1 VRARGLFDAV
11 PELSTDASVP
21 VARLVSARDWKDQR
35 RLWGHAFH
43 PMCSYLGAFPAPLG
57 HAFVSR
63 LSRPG
68 DLVLDPYCG
77 RGTVPLEA
85 VVGGRIGVGIDANP
99 LAHVLTAA
107 KVAPPSRSAV
117 ESRLAHL
124 RIEWHDRAAEWSAV
138 ARAGDAAIFET
149 GRGFDS
155 LPDHVAAAFTFEA
168 LGQVLFLRR
177 LLVPSDPVDRFLTAA
192 LLGILHG
199 SSRGYVS
206 DLMPNGFSL
215 SPAYAARSRAR
226 APDNATTEVRRPL
239 DLLAHKVRRLFRDGT
254 PGTRGIALLGDAIE
268 TIPEARRTVRDRGLT
283 DRFRLVMTSPPYLR
297 TLRYGSANWLRLW
310 FLGADPAAVD
320 RATAGPGSPQD
331 LGASIGALL
340 ATLEGALTDDAAV
353 VLVLGNVA
361 TERGKR
367 RPRELDLAEAAWE
380 GGAEPLGYR
389 LAGVIDDPIPSN
401 RKLTRLWGPEAGR
414 TTDLDQILVIAP
426 TELGR
431 RRALA
436 ALGAPVDWSWP
447 RRRPSFHVPH
457 GPILGRD
464 AADVSPRRPGGHGSA
479 RAHEEPRSRAD
490 DLAPALVCS
499 PAAGSPLRPR
509 GERAAHGDRPL
520 RGG

>member
-1 VRARGLFDAV
+1 MRARGLFDAV

-43 PMCSYLGAFPAPLG
+43 PMCSYLGAFPAPLA
-57 HAFVSR
+57 HAFISR

-107 KVAPPSRSAV
+107 KVDPRHARPWNRGSRTFASSGAIGPGTGRPSRERATPRS
-117 ESRLAHL
+117 SRP
-124 RIEWHDRAAEWSAV
+124 
-138 ARAGDAAIFET
+138 
-149 GRGFDS
+149 GRGLDS
-155 LPDHVAAAFTFEA
+155 VPDHVAAAFTFEA

-177 LLVPSDPVDRFLTAA
+177 CLVPSDPVDRFLIAA

-226 APDNATTEVRRPL
+226 AADNATAEVRRPM
-239 DLLAHKVRRLFRDGT
+239 DLLAHKFRRLFRDGT

-331 LGASIGALL
+331 LGA
-340 ATLEGALTDDAAV
+340 
-353 VLVLGNVA
+353 
-361 TERGKR
+361 
-367 RPRELDLAEAAWE
+367 
-380 GGAEPLGYR
+380 
-389 LAGVIDDPIPSN
+389 PSA
-401 RKLTRLWGPEAGR
+401 R
-414 TTDLDQILVIAP
+414 
-426 TELGR
+426 
-431 RRALA
+431 
-436 ALGAPVDWSWP
+436 S
-447 RRRPSFHVPH
+447 
-457 GPILGRD
+457 
-464 AADVSPRRPGGHGSA
+464 SPRWR
-479 RAHEEPRSRAD
+479 EP
-490 DLAPALVCS
+490 
-499 PAAGSPLRPR
+499 
-509 GERAAHGDRPL
+509 
-520 RGG
+520 